1 MIMQLKAQHDH
12 AKHSSQKLM
21 LRKIE
26 WGVQNGYVKRNRV
39 LPPTIFFLKTY
50 ECKKLVLV

>member
-21 LRKIE
+21 LRQIE

-39 LPPTIFFLKTY
+39 LPPTIFFFENL
-50 ECKKLVLV
+50 